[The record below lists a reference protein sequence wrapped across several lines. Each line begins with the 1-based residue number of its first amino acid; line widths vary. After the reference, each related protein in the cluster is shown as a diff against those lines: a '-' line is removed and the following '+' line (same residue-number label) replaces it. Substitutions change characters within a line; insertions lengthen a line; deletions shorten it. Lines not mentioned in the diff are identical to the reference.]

1 MLTLKNIRPIL
12 TTHLTRITAV
22 GTSDGETKAIAERVG
37 AAGSSFFWTMRFL
50 PPPRRRAMYALY
62 AFCREVDDIAD
73 GEASTQ
79 SKLTLLGG
87 WRSRIAQL
95 YARRP
100 TDLLTRALI
109 EPVDNYN
116 LRCEDFHA
124 IVDGMEMDAR
134 SDIQAPNLAELDLY
148 CSRVAV
154 AVGLLSVRIFGV
166 ETEAAD
172 RVAAELGRAL
182 QLTNILRDLDED
194 AERNRLYLPR
204 ELLRAHDIATITPRS
219 VLSHPAV
226 EYICRDL
233 AAIAERHYADALEA
247 LAECPHCKM
256 RPAALML
263 HSYRELLHLLV
274 ARGWSRLKKPVRIPA
289 WRKAGLLVRYGFAG
303 R

>member
-166 ETEAAD
+166 
-172 RVAAELGRAL
+172 
-182 QLTNILRDLDED
+182 
-194 AERNRLYLPR
+194 
-204 ELLRAHDIATITPRS
+204 
-219 VLSHPAV
+219 
-226 EYICRDL
+226 
-233 AAIAERHYADALEA
+233 
-247 LAECPHCKM
+247 
-256 RPAALML
+256 
-263 HSYRELLHLLV
+263 
-274 ARGWSRLKKPVRIPA
+274 
-289 WRKAGLLVRYGFAG
+289 
-303 R
+303 